1 MSAAA
6 TVPREQSA
14 WAPFR
19 LRVFRML
26 WIAQFTSNVGTWMQ
40 TVGAQW
46 LMGDLSHSPLKVAL
60 VQTAMS
66 LPIFLFAM
74 PAGALGDIVD
84 RRRLLLA
91 SQSFMLV
98 GAATLGALTAS
109 NDVTPW
115 VLLGLTFAIGAGQ
128 AMTAPS
134 WQAIQPEL
142 VGRELIP
149 QASAL
154 GATSMNLARAVGP
167 ALGGALVAT
176 VGPEADFFVNAASFL
191 AVLVVLF
198 FWRREAPASALGSE
212 QVTAAVRAG
221 TRYARSSPRLR
232 AVLARA
238 ALFVVFGAAL
248 WALLPVVARNELHL
262 GSGGYGLL
270 LGAVGVG
277 AVLGAQMLPALR
289 ARFGFQGAVLA
300 GTLLYALA
308 CAVLAWVKVVPVV
321 ALALL
326 GAGVGWIA
334 VLSSLN
340 ATAQTVLPNW
350 VRARGM
356 AIYLLVFQGGQALGA
371 FAWGLVA
378 ERFDTRLALSVVSGG
393 LLAGLTAAGRYSLRP
408 TGSYD
413 TSPSQHWPEPHLV
426 VDPDPGHGPVLV
438 EVEYR
443 VPEENRDEFRR
454 QMVRVGRS
462 RRRTGAQR
470 WHLYQDGADPDRFV
484 ETYVVPTWQEHLR
497 QHGERATKGDREIE
511 ERARALASEETA
523 PKVTHLFSA
532 YGGS

>member
-1 MSAAA
+1 MSATAVPGPRA
-6 TVPREQSA
+6 TSA

-19 LRVFRML
+19 MRIFRML

-46 LMGDLSHSPLKVAL
+46 LMGSLSHNALMVAL

-66 LPIFLFAM
+66 FPVFLFAL
-74 PAGALGDIVD
+74 PAGALGDVLD
-84 RRRLLLA
+84 RRRILLV
-91 SQSFMLV
+91 SQSFMLA
-98 GAATLGALTAS
+98 GAATLGALTAA

-115 VLLGLTFAIGAGQ
+115 ILLGLTFAIGAGQ

-167 ALGGALVAT
+167 AIGGALVAT
-176 VGPEADFFVNAASFL
+176 VGPEANFFVNAASFL
-191 AVLVVLF
+191 AVLAVLF
-198 FWRREAPASALGSE
+198 LWRREVPASALGSE
-212 QVTAAVRAG
+212 QIRAALRAG

-238 ALFVVFGAAL
+238 TLFVIFGSAL
-248 WALLPVVARNELHL
+248 WALLPVVARDELHL

-378 ERFDTRLALSVVSGG
+378 APFDARVALTIVSGG
-393 LLAGLTAAGRYSLRP
+393 LLTGLAASRRYRLRSTSSLDM
-408 TGSYD
+408 SA
-413 TSPSQHWPEPHLV
+413 SQPSAEPHLV

-443 VPEENRDEFRR
+443 VPEENRDAFREE
-454 QMVRVGRS
+454 MVRVGRS

-470 WHLYQDGADPDRFV
+470 WHLYQDGADPERFV
-484 ETYVVPTWQEHLR
+484 ETYAVPTWQEHLR
-497 QHGERATKGDREIE
+497 QHGERVTKSDREIV
-511 ERARALASEETA
+511 ERARALASHDGE
-523 PKVTHLFSA
+523 PRVSHLFSA
-532 YGGS
+532 YGS

>member
-115 VLLGLTFAIGAGQ
+115 VLVGLTFAIGAGQ

-176 VGPEADFFVNAASFL
+176 VGPEADFFVNAVSFL
-191 AVLVVLF
+191 AVLGVLF
-198 FWRREAPASALGSE
+198 LWRREAPASALGSE
-212 QVTAAVRAG
+212 QVTAALRAG
-221 TRYARSSPRLR
+221 TLYVRTSPRLR
-232 AVLARA
+232 AGVAGTI
-238 ALFVVFGAAL
+238 LFVVFGAAL
-248 WALLPVVARNELHL
+248 WALLPVVVRRERGL

-270 LGAVGVG
+270 LGCVGVG
-277 AVLGAQMLPALR
+277 AVAGAQFLPSLR
-289 ARFGFQGAVLA
+289 ERFGIER
-300 GTLLYALA
+300 
-308 CAVLAWVKVVPVV
+308 VVI
-321 ALALL
+321 
-326 GAGVGWIA
+326 G
-334 VLSSLN
+334 
-340 ATAQTVLPNW
+340 
-350 VRARGM
+350 
-356 AIYLLVFQGGQALGA
+356 
-371 FAWGLVA
+371 
-378 ERFDTRLALSVVSGG
+378 
-393 LLAGLTAAGRYSLRP
+393 
-408 TGSYD
+408 
-413 TSPSQHWPEPHLV
+413 
-426 VDPDPGHGPVLV
+426 
-438 EVEYR
+438 
-443 VPEENRDEFRR
+443 
-454 QMVRVGRS
+454 
-462 RRRTGAQR
+462 
-470 WHLYQDGADPDRFV
+470 
-484 ETYVVPTWQEHLR
+484 
-497 QHGERATKGDREIE
+497 
-511 ERARALASEETA
+511 
-523 PKVTHLFSA
+523 
-532 YGGS
+532 